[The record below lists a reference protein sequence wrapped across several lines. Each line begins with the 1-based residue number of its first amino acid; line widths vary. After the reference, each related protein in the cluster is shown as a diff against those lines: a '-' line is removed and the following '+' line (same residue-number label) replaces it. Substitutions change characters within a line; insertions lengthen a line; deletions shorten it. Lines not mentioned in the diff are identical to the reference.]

1 MFVLA
6 IFILSCS
13 AGLST
18 EYRLPG
24 TLTSKLQDQQR
35 LWSDRWKYLMELVK
49 KIPSDKSWG
58 VSLLGRFR
66 CGGKLWIFICKYFWA
81 WHKTFPSLP
90 LLFFLCQPL
99 KLIFSIIFSFTQ
111 ENSARASPPPQLICL
126 LCRFQFQFYRRRN
139 FSYL

>member
-1 MFVLA
+1 MFVLD

-35 LWSDRWKYLMELVK
+35 LWSDGWKYLMELVK

-58 VSLLGRFR
+58 VSLLG
-66 CGGKLWIFICKYFWA
+66 
-81 WHKTFPSLP
+81 
-90 LLFFLCQPL
+90 
-99 KLIFSIIFSFTQ
+99 
-111 ENSARASPPPQLICL
+111 
-126 LCRFQFQFYRRRN
+126 
-139 FSYL
+139 

>member
-49 KIPSDKSWG
+49 RSHQTNRGVCPCWG
-58 VSLLGRFR
+58 DSVVGGNFGYLYANISGLGT
-66 CGGKLWIFICKYFWA
+66 KLF
-81 WHKTFPSLP
+81 HP
-90 LLFFLCQPL
+90 FL
-99 KLIFSIIFSFTQ
+99 SSSS
-111 ENSARASPPPQLICL
+111 SANHS
-126 LCRFQFQFYRRRN
+126 
-139 FSYL
+139 S

>member
-35 LWSDRWKYLMELVK
+35 LWSDRWKNLMKLVK
-49 KIPSDKSWG
+49 RSHQTNRGVCPCWGDSVVGETLGIYMQIFLGLAQNFSIPSSP
-58 VSLLGRFR
+58 L
-66 CGGKLWIFICKYFWA
+66 
-81 WHKTFPSLP
+81 LP
-90 LLFFLCQPL
+90 LPTTQVD
-99 KLIFSIIFSFTQ
+99 IFNYF
-111 ENSARASPPPQLICL
+111 
-126 LCRFQFQFYRRRN
+126 
-139 FSYL
+139 